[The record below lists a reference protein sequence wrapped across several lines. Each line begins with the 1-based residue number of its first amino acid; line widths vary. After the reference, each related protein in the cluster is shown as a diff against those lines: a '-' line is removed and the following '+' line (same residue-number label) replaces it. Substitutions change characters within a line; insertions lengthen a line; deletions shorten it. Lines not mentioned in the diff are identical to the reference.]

1 MNVNP
6 TTVAVPAVSGWRL
19 FLYGLAIVILL
30 AALFVSAGAAIGQSS
45 ARNSLGCWGLFTAGG
60 DQRSTAL
67 HRIRDEIT
75 FVGSGMAGTTN
86 KIRVNSYSI
95 LAAWRPIT
103 GTPQAPIQNTTT
115 RYLPVV
121 MDAWN
126 FPLSNLCS

>member
-6 TTVAVPAVSGWRL
+6 TAVAVPAVSGWRL
-19 FLYGLAIVILL
+19 FLYGLAIVLLL

-45 ARNSLGCWGLFTAGG
+45 ANNSLGCWGLFTAGG

-67 HRIRDEIT
+67 HRIRDDIT
-75 FVGSGMAGTTN
+75 FVGGGMAGTAN
-86 KIRVNSYSI
+86 KIRVNPYSI

-115 RYLPVV
+115 SYLPLA
-121 MDAWN
+121 MNAWN